1 MAPKQFHDV
10 AQGFPQTERSVAD
23 SPPADKAFGKFPT
36 PARCED
42 ESVGLGQ
49 VSFDKR
55 EMLRAADRERFHSTN
70 QYRNDPMALARM
82 KRLDAKTLRGYLE
95 RQWRQ
100 NAPSKWLKAWYER
113 AVPPALPANATSP
126 LPWNSF
132 EEEDAMKTLLI
143 LLLAAALAAGGYLT
157 RPDEKAHEA
166 NAETQLSSTRGG
178 FDIGEL
184 IADKVFGAGAKDSR
198 KFEDLF
204 VATKYTV
211 KADNTVIMECLGL
224 FAQFLCSQ
232 PEKK

>member
-1 MAPKQFHDV
+1 M
-10 AQGFPQTERSVAD
+10 AQGLGRGGGAACKIARARS
-23 SPPADKAFGKFPT
+23 
-36 PARCED
+36 
-42 ESVGLGQ
+42 
-49 VSFDKR
+49 
-55 EMLRAADRERFHSTN
+55 
-70 QYRNDPMALARM
+70 
-82 KRLDAKTLRGYLE
+82 
-95 RQWRQ
+95 
-100 NAPSKWLKAWYER
+100 
-113 AVPPALPANATSP
+113 
-126 LPWNSF
+126 PWNRF

-184 IADKVFGAGAKDSR
+184 IADKVFGASTRDSR

-211 KADNTVIMECLGL
+211 KADNAVIMECLGL
-224 FAQFLCSQ
+224 YAQFLCSQ